1 MKAVIWTDVFQ
12 GIVML
17 LGMITIII
25 IGTAKVGGLG
35 KVFDIAHHGHRLD
48 VE

>member
-17 LGMITIII
+17 IGLFVIII
-25 IGTAKVGGLG
+25 VGTSHVGGIS
-35 KVFDIAHHGHRLD
+35 KVFEIARNGSRLD
-48 VE
+48 IE